1 MRIVQ
6 VDQIGP
12 VVVLD
17 DVGVTVPELIKFAT
31 QHGAHVVDKEG
42 RELYNVQFPG
52 ERPGQYQE
60 LGLDFKLSEKK
71 VSA

>member
-31 QHGAHVVDKEG
+31 QHGAHVVEDG

-52 ERPGQYQE
+52 DRPGQYQE
-60 LGLDFKLSEKK
+60 LGLNFKLNDLKAS
-71 VSA
+71 V